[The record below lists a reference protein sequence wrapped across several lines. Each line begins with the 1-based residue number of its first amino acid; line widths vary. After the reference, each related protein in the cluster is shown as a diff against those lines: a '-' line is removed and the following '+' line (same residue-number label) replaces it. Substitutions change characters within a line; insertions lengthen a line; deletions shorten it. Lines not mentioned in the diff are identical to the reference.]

1 MQGRFTN
8 RVENYMKYRPGY
20 PQAIIELLER
30 ECNLTTASLIADVG
44 SGTGRLTELFL
55 NHGNRV
61 SGIEP
66 DSEMRV
72 AAEYLLGKNPRFTS
86 VAATA
91 EATTLEDHSVDFVI
105 AGQAFHW
112 FEREQAKNEF
122 LRILVPGGWVVLVW
136 NRQPTA
142 GTPFLTALE
151 RFWQTYLTHEGLQGA
166 GRLQDF
172 DALPKQAN
180 VVNAWRGDPQRMHRE
195 LIEPFFWPG
204 TWKQAHFANPQSYDF
219 AALKGRV
226 WSAAI
231 APDEGH
237 PYYAEMLADLTAIF
251 QQYQVNGTVTVA
263 YETEVFYGRL
273 VASARSQLSS
283 SLR

>member
-1 MQGRFTN
+1 MQSHFTR
-8 RVENYMKYRPGY
+8 RVENYMQYRPGY
-20 PQAIIELLER
+20 PAAIIGLLER
-30 ECNLTTASLIADVG
+30 ECSLTTASMIADVG

-61 SGIEP
+61 FGIEP
-66 DSEMRV
+66 DPEMRV
-72 AAEYLLGKNPRFTS
+72 AAEYLLSENSRFTS

-91 EATTLEDHSVDFVI
+91 EATTLEDHSIDFLV

-112 FEREQAKNEF
+112 FERELSGSEF

-136 NRQPTA
+136 NRQPTE

-151 RFWQTYLTHEGLQGA
+151 RFWQTYLTRPGLQGA
-166 GRLQDF
+166 GRLQDA

-180 VVNAWRGDPQRMHRE
+180 LVNTWRGNPQRMRQE
-195 LIEPFFWPG
+195 LIEPFFRPG
-204 TWKQAHFANPQSYDF
+204 TWKEAHFENPQIYDF

-231 APDEGH
+231 APDERH
-237 PYYAEMLADLTAIF
+237 PYYAEMLADLTVIF
-251 QQYQVNGTVTVA
+251 QQYQVNGTVTVE

-273 VASARSQLSS
+273 LAE
-283 SLR
+283 